1 MVRAVGSFV
10 MVGGW
15 GLSKNV
21 GQQQKFLKL
30 HWLKRPKTVPKK
42 PRNLD
47 QKGND
52 SESWSLSFNSR
63 FSSRRF

>member
-10 MVGGW
+10 MVEGW

-30 HWLKRPKTVPKK
+30 HWLKRPKTVTKKTPKFGPK
-42 PRNLD
+42 R
-47 QKGND
+47 K
-52 SESWSLSFNSR
+52 
-63 FSSRRF
+63 